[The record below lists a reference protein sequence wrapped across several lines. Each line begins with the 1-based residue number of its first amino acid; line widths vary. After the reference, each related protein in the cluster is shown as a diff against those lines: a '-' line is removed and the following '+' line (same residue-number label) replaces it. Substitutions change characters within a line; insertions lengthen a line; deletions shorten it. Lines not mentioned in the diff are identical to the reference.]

1 MGPEQVEGFLTLPIK
16 VMSEEKYKALT
27 SEYERWEDMGLDP
40 EENVNEDDYVET
52 TNMYVRPESIV
63 GFKPA
68 DDGHV
73 DITTNSILDFTR
85 VFIKYDEFLK
95 MINE

>member
-1 MGPEQVEGFLTLPIK
+1 MEKQKGFLELPIK
-16 VMSEEKYKALT
+16 VMSGEKYKALT

-40 EENVNEDDYVET
+40 EGNVNEDDYVEL

-68 DDGHV
+68 EDGHV
-73 DITTNSILDFTR
+73 DITTQSLLDFTR

>member
-1 MGPEQVEGFLTLPIK
+1 MEQVEGFLTLPIK

-63 GFKPA
+63 GFKLA